1 MVQSSPCKTRG
12 IGGES
17 HPMTVDEMKARFQHL
32 EEGMRLSNL
41 QNQISQSVNTQG
53 AWSNREEEWYFTNK
67 RLIFSTKTAE
77 VTEQWVDKLNAMVT
91 DP

>member
-1 MVQSSPCKTRG
+1 
-12 IGGES
+12 
-17 HPMTVDEMKARFQHL
+17 MTVDEMKARFQHL

-41 QNQISQSVNTQG
+41 QNRITQSVNTQG

-77 VTEQWVDKLNAMVT
+77 VTDQWVEKLNAMVT